1 MSVIAEFTIH
11 APTLVLTETLEAV
24 PEMTVELEQQMTST
38 TGSALLIVWAT
49 GGNFDAFNDALHTDP
64 TIQSYSIVEELDV
77 RKLYRLR
84 MNREA
89 TLPVYPAYQELSA
102 VPMAGHGA
110 SGEWTRRVR
119 FPDRPALVEFQRFCR
134 REQVRFSLKRLYT
147 PGDNETA
154 FHLTE
159 PQREALVAAYESGY
173 FEVPREATLSD
184 LSSALDI
191 SKQSVSERLRR
202 AQSRVVENTVLGENG
217 KPQQRM

>member
-1 MSVIAEFTIH
+1 MSVIAEFTIR

-24 PEMTVELEQQMTST
+24 PEMTVELEQQMAST
-38 TGSALLIVWAT
+38 AQSALLIVWAT
-49 GGNFDAFNDALHTDP
+49 GGDFDAFNDALRTDP
-64 TIQSYSIVEELDV
+64 TIESYSIVEELDV

-89 TLPVYPAYQELSA
+89 ILPIYPAYQELGA
-102 VPMAGHGA
+102 VPMAGHGT
-110 SGEWTRRVR
+110 SGQWTRRVR
-119 FPDRPALVEFQRFCR
+119 FPERPALIEFQQFCR
-134 REQVRFSLKRLYT
+134 RENVEFSLTRLYT

-154 FHLTE
+154 FHLTG

-184 LSSALDI
+184 LSSALRI

-202 AQSRVVENTVLGENG
+202 AQSRLVENTVLGENG
-217 KPQQRM
+217 QPRQRP